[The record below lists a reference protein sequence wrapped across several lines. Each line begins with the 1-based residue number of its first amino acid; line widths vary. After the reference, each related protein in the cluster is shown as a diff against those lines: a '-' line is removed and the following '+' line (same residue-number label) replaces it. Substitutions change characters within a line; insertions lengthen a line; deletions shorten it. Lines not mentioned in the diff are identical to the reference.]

1 MDETVVK
8 LRGELTPPEPWRE
21 AGFEPSQHLYVD
33 NVEEVEDDAYRLISD
48 RVGEPWYISRENVA
62 DVRPPGHPGHPENL

>member
-8 LRGELTPPEPWRE
+8 LRGDLTPPESWRE
-21 AGFEPSQHLYVD
+21 AGFGPSQHVYVD
-33 NVEEVEDDAYRLISD
+33 NVEEVEDGAYRLISD
-48 RVGEPWYISRENVA
+48 RVGEPWYISRDNVV